1 MLMKKIMAILLAFC
15 VIFILAGCTS
25 QGKMTRRDETRQAIE
40 QAKQKATVTCATQAQ
55 CKKAFIFAE
64 IFVSENSFMK
74 IRHSDDR
81 MILTFNP
88 DYNGRIGLAVQKTP
102 AVDESATISLIAVCK
117 NMDRQ
122 TIWGTYPYFDECAGK
137 LMKVYNGFKP
147 YIESRLPS
155 GQYRHGLIR
164 REN

>member
-1 MLMKKIMAILLAFC
+1 MEIIMKKISGILFMLCAIFL
-15 VIFILAGCTS
+15 IAGCAS
-25 QGKMTRRDETRQAIE
+25 QGKTTRRDEMKQAIE
-40 QAKQKATVTCATQAQ
+40 KAKQEAKLTCTTQSQ

-102 AVDESATISLIAVCK
+102 DVGEAATISLIAVCK
-117 NMDRQ
+117 NMDRM
-122 TIWGTYPYFDECAGK
+122 TIWGTYPYFDECAGR
-137 LMKVYNGFKP
+137 LLSVYAGFKP
-147 YIESRLPS
+147 YIESRL
-155 GQYRHGLIR
+155 R
-164 REN
+164 